1 MLVGVVSLI
10 YFLNFS
16 TIISKAVSAFEDD
29 ERFIAVERA
38 KDREDLFEDYILELE
53 KKVTSFILLVFY
65 GRKLNFYLFVGFH
78 IAVLIGT

>member
-1 MLVGVVSLI
+1 MFQYMLVGVVSLI

-16 TIISKAVSAFEDD
+16 TIISKAISMFEDD

-53 KKVTSFILLVFY
+53 KRVTSLTIFVLL
-65 GRKLNFYLFVGFH
+65 KLLTLACM
-78 IAVLIGT
+78 II